1 MAILPVDI
9 KRIYVSGNENSWFYS
24 MLYMSWC
31 KSKVYANVVFLR
43 PIKLIGIGLY
53 AILGKELNQNQ

>member
-1 MAILPVDI
+1 MILFYAI
-9 KRIYVSGNENSWFYS
+9 
-24 MLYMSWC
+24 C